1 VASNGLAA
9 VLEHVD
15 RKVSAILHRAL
26 AGEELSWTEGLHL
39 CETNG
44 LDLQAVGLVA
54 DEMRRRQVGE
64 VVTYVVNRNINF
76 TNVCIKHCTFCAF
89 SREYRQEEGY
99 FLPAEEI
106 VRRAQ
111 EAVDVGATEVCM
123 QAGLPPKM
131 DGNLYIELTKAVKK
145 AFPNLHMHAF
155 SPEEVQYGAIRS
167 GVPIIQY
174 LKELKAAGLDTLPG
188 TSAEILD
195 QEIRDVIAPGRITVQ
210 QWIEVITSAH
220 SLGIPTT
227 STIMYGHI
235 ETPVHW
241 VKHMNLLRD
250 IQKETGGFTEF
261 VPLSLIHQEAPMYTR
276 KLVDNVREGATGTE
290 VVKMHAVARLMLGP
304 TFRNIQSSW
313 VKEGPKMAQYLLTVG
328 ANDLGGTLINESIS
342 TSAGA
347 QYGQLVPPK
356 ELRRLIRD
364 AGRTPAERST
374 TYKLRKVFTGA
385 DEEVSPL
392 DLVKNADERFGSY
405 RKLTASEQFRYIH
418 PFERDKQQATH

>member
-1 VASNGLAA
+1 VASNGLTA

-167 GVPIIQY
+167 GVPIVQY

>member
-1 VASNGLAA
+1 MATDHIAGILD
-9 VLEHVD
+9 HID
-15 RKVSAILHRAL
+15 PQIRTILHRAL
-26 AGEELSWTEGLHL
+26 EEEELSWQDGLQL
-39 CETNG
+39 CQTNG
-44 LDLQAVGLVA
+44 IDFHAVCLVA

-89 SREYRQEEGY
+89 SREYREEEGY
-99 FLPAEEI
+99 FLPEEEI

-111 EAVDVGATEVCM
+111 EAVDMGATEVCM

-131 DGNLYIELTKAVKK
+131 NGSLYIDLTRAVKK
-145 AFPNLHMHAF
+145 AFPDLHIHAF
-155 SPEEVQYGAIRS
+155 SPEEVLYGSLRS
-167 GVPIIQY
+167 GVSILEY
-174 LKELKAAGLDTLPG
+174 VRELKNAGLDTLPG

-195 QEIRDVIAPGRITVQ
+195 QEIRDIIAPGRISTK

-235 ETPVHW
+235 ETPEHW

-250 IQKETGGFTEF
+250 MQKETGGFTEF
-261 VPLSLIHQEAPMYTR
+261 VPLSLIHQEAPMYQR
-276 KLVDNVREGATGTE
+276 KLVKGVRQGATGVE
-290 VVKMHAVARLMLGP
+290 VVKMHAVARLMLGL

-313 VKEGPKMAQYLLTVG
+313 VKEGPKLSQYLLTVG

-364 AGRTPAERST
+364 VGRTPAERST
-374 TYKLRKVFTGA
+374 TYKLRTVFNGT
-385 DEEVSPL
+385 DDKISPL
-392 DLVKNADERFGSY
+392 DMVENADEQFGSY
-405 RKLTASEQFRYIH
+405 RRLAASDQFRYVH
-418 PFERDKQQATH
+418 PFERDKQETAH

>member
-1 VASNGLAA
+1 MATNGLAA
-9 VLEHVD
+9 VLEYVD
-15 RKVSAILHRAL
+15 SQVSTILHRAL
-26 AGEELSWTEGLHL
+26 AGEEISWSEGLRL

-44 LDLQAVGLVA
+44 LELQVVCLVA
-54 DEMRRRQVGE
+54 DEMRRRQVGD

-89 SREYRQEEGY
+89 SREYREEEGY
-99 FLPAEEI
+99 FLPLAEI

-111 EAVDVGATEVCM
+111 EAVDMGATEVCM

-131 DGNLYIELTKAVKK
+131 DGNLYIDLTRAVKT
-145 AFPNLHMHAF
+145 ALPDLHIHAF
-155 SPEEVQYGAIRS
+155 SPEEVLYGATRAA
-167 GVPIIQY
+167 VPIPQY

-195 QEIRDVIAPGRITVQ
+195 QEIRDIIAPGRISTK

-227 STIMYGHI
+227 STIMYGHV

-250 IQKETGGFTEF
+250 IQKETQGFTEF
-261 VPLSLIHQEAPMYTR
+261 VPLSLIHQEAPMYQR
-276 KLVDNVREGATGTE
+276 KLVNNVRQGATGAE

-304 TFRNIQSSW
+304 TFRNIQPCGG
-313 VKEGPKMAQYLLTVG
+313 KKGPKLPPYLLACG

-364 AGRTPAERST
+364 LGRTPAERTT
-374 TYKLRKVFTGA
+374 TYKLRKVYSGD
-385 DEEVSPL
+385 DEELSPL
-392 DLVKNADERFGSY
+392 DLVENPDERFGSY
-405 RKLTASEQFRYIH
+405 RKLAASAQFRYVH
-418 PFERDKQQATH
+418 PFEREKQRASH